1 MFELMTEIPEKC
13 PSICLV
19 VSDQAIDRL
28 VTYHR
33 ATFQAGKTDDLP
45 GGPLFLLKIGKY
57 AFLDLDRETTGRL
70 KRSLRSSLKR

>member
-13 PSICLV
+13 SPVCLV
-19 VSDQAIDRL
+19 VSDKAIDRL

-33 ATFQAGKTDDLP
+33 ATFQAGKTNDLP

-57 AFLDLDRETTGRL
+57 AFLDLDRETTGTFETFL
-70 KRSLRSSLKR
+70 SFIA